1 MMRFADVR
9 GHETACAFL
18 RNAVANRRLAHAL
31 VFAGPE
37 GIGKRTVALTLG
49 GWLQC
54 TAGGDDACGECGA
67 CRQVAAG
74 SHPDVLAVTI
84 PAGKKEIGVDRA
96 RELKRFTQMR
106 PISGHT
112 KLALV
117 DDAHMLTVAAQNAL
131 LKTLEE
137 PPASALLIL
146 VTANP
151 DALLPTVRSRCQRV
165 QFAPLA
171 PEVVAALLTS
181 QHGWEPEVARTVAAS
196 ADGSVG
202 RALALG
208 RSFGDAGR
216 TELVEAL
223 ATLQG
228 ARYVRLAQMAHDLN
242 HPESATRVKLEGL
255 LHRYRED
262 VLRLVGAGGQG
273 AAGVP
278 GSAPSGGVRAAL
290 QRVDAVL
297 EALTALQRGNAN
309 RQLLLE
315 SLLLRLAD
323 V

>member
-1 MMRFADVR
+1 MMRFTDIQ
-9 GHETACAFL
+9 GHENACAFL
-18 RNAVANRRLAHAL
+18 RGAVTHGRLAHAL

-37 GIGKRTVALTLG
+37 GIGKRTVALALAA
-49 GWLQC
+49 WLHC
-54 TAGGDDACGECGA
+54 TAGGDDACGECVA

-74 SHPDVLAVTI
+74 SHPDVLVVTI

-96 RELKRFTQMR
+96 REVKRFTQMR
-106 PISGHT
+106 PVSGRS

-137 PPASALLIL
+137 PPASSLLIL

-171 PEVVAALLTS
+171 AEAVAALLCT
-181 QHGWEPEVARTVAAS
+181 QHGWEPDVARTVAVT

-208 RSFGDAGR
+208 RSFGNTGH
-216 TELVEAL
+216 TELAAAL

-242 HPESATRVKLEGL
+242 HPDSETRVKLEGL
-255 LHRYRED
+255 LYRYRED
-262 VLRLVGAGGQG
+262 VLRLITGGEQPTAGMSGP
-273 AAGVP
+273 V
-278 GSAPSGGVRAAL
+278 PSGGVRSAL

-323 V
+323 A

>member
-1 MMRFADVR
+1 MKRFADIR
-9 GHETACAFL
+9 GHEGACAFL
-18 RNAVANRRLAHAL
+18 RGAVANRRLAHAL

-37 GIGKRTVALTLG
+37 GIGKRAVALALA

-54 TAGGDDACGECGA
+54 AAGGEDACGECPA
-67 CRQVAAG
+67 CRQIAAG
-74 SHPDVLAVTI
+74 SHPDVVVVTI

-106 PISGHT
+106 PVSGST

-146 VTANP
+146 ITANP

-165 QFAPLA
+165 QFGALPA
-171 PEVVAALLTS
+171 DAVADVLVT
-181 QHGWEPEVARTVAAS
+181 QHGWEPDTARTVAAS

-208 RSFGDAGR
+208 RSFGDPER
-216 TELVEAL
+216 SELTAAL

-228 ARYVRLAQMAHDLN
+228 ARYVRVAQMAHDLN
-242 HPESATRVKLEGL
+242 HPESETRVKLEGL
-255 LHRYRED
+255 LYRYRDE
-262 VLRLVGAGGQG
+262 VLRLIGAEEQSHGDLP
-273 AAGVP
+273 AG
-278 GSAPSGGVRAAL
+278 SVRVAL
-290 QRVDAVL
+290 QRVDAVR
-297 EALTALQRGNAN
+297 EALAALQRGNAN

-315 SLLLRLAD
+315 SLLLRLAET
-323 V
+323 